1 MQKFI
6 HYIWYHPNLI
16 KYLLW
21 PVSLL
26 YRFIIAIRH
35 LFYLTGIF
43 KAHRIAVPV
52 VIVGNVTVGGTGKT
66 PLVIA
71 LVNTLKNK
79 GFRPG
84 VITRG
89 YRGKATTWPQVVTET
104 SHATL
109 VGDEA
114 MLLAEHTHVPVIAGP
129 NRVRSAHQ
137 LVQDFGCDVIVSDDG
152 LQHYALQRD
161 IEIAVVDSMR
171 RNGNGFCLP
180 AGPLREPQKRFR
192 SVDFIV
198 ANGLSRVGEYNMQ
211 FCLDEIVS
219 LKDEKLRYRFDD
231 FKHKTIVAIAGI
243 GNPDRFFESLRTQ
256 QVTFSTRVFSDHHHF
271 TKEDID
277 VTADAVVLMTEK
289 DAVKCRDISDERHF
303 YVRGHAV
310 VAEKLFEDVVGR
322 LKNVGSEQER
332 YRMRF

>member
-6 HYIWYHPNLI
+6 HYLWYRPNLL
-16 KYLLW
+16 KYILW
-21 PVSLL
+21 PLSLL

-43 KAHRIAVPV
+43 KSHRVAVPV

-66 PLVIA
+66 PLVIT
-71 LVNTLKNK
+71 LVKALKNQ

-89 YRGKATTWPQVVTET
+89 YRGKASTWPQTVTEK
-104 SHATL
+104 SNAVL

-114 MLLAEHTHVPVIAGP
+114 VLIAQNTQVPVIAGP
-129 NRVRSAHQ
+129 NRVQSANQ
-137 LVQDFGCDVIVSDDG
+137 LVRDFQCDVIVSDDG

-161 IEIAVVDSMR
+161 IEIAVIDSTR
-171 RNGNGFCLP
+171 RNGNGLCLP

-198 ANGLSRVGEYNMQ
+198 ANGLSRVGEYPMQ
-211 FCLDEIVS
+211 FCLDEIIS
-219 LKDEKLRYRFDD
+219 LQNETKRYCLDD

-243 GNPDRFFESLRTQ
+243 GNPDRFFESLRAANLI
-256 QVTFSTRVFSDHHHF
+256 FSTRVFKDHHHF
-271 TKEDID
+271 TKNDID
-277 VTADAVVLMTEK
+277 VEAESVVVMTEK
-289 DAVKCRDISDERHF
+289 DAVKCREISDERHF
-303 YVRGHAV
+303 YARGHAV
-310 VAEKLFEDVVGR
+310 VAEKLCEDVVGR
-322 LKNVGSEQER
+322 LRKGG
-332 YRMRF
+332 RMSH